1 MIKKGDKMQ
10 CPHCGEMTFIKQKT
24 EMDGWIKKGEILV
37 CALCNQK
44 VADVSEEKGT
54 VSADKLSALSALL
67 GGETIEKP
75 TVTLNQE
82 DRRFCKDCKFA
93 IRTAFVIRC
102 ELSGKTVEAMDDCGK
117 FQRRPETPV

>member
-24 EMDGWIKKGEILV
+24 EMDGWTKKGEILV
-37 CALCNQK
+37 CALCDQK
-44 VADVSEEKGT
+44 VADVSEEKET
-54 VSADKLSALSALL
+54 ASADKLSALSALL
-67 GGETIEKP
+67 GGETIEKA
-75 TVTLNQE
+75 TITLDQA

-93 IRTAFVIRC
+93 IRTAFIIRC

-117 FQRRPETPV
+117 FQRRSETSI